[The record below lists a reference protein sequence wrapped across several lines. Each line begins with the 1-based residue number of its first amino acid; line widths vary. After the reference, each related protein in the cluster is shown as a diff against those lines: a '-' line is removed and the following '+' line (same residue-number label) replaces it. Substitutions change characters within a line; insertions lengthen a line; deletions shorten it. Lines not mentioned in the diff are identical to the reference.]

1 MKRVFDLTDEE
12 LEDCVDGS
20 SNIEMIRDIL
30 TRQGVVDEQG
40 WVDPEIFADWFAKG
54 IEGFIDAEQD
64 SDEWVA
70 AFDNNWNW
78 GYDIA
83 DNINSVISDNF
94 KEQE

>member
-20 SNIEMIRDIL
+20 SNIDMIRDIL

-64 SDEWVA
+64 SEEWVA

-94 KEQE
+94 KE

>member
-94 KEQE
+94 KEEE

>member
-64 SDEWVA
+64 SEEWVA

>member
-1 MKRVFDLTDEE
+1 MKRVFDLTNEE

-64 SDEWVA
+64 SEEWVA

>member
-40 WVDPEIFADWFAKG
+40 WVDSEIFADWFAKG

-64 SDEWVA
+64 SEEWVA

-94 KEQE
+94 KEEE